1 MPAADKIT
9 LADLKKLIKDHAKSL
24 PKLSAGKQSLLL
36 YADKAGLL
44 KKETPVVESKPASK
58 SELPASLKKAV
69 TMSKEVREMP
79 ESLKKP
85 MKKSEPAAPA
95 APVKKAAS
103 GFAAFM
109 SEHKGMGYN
118 MSQLSQMY
126 RESKEEN

>member
-44 KKETPVVESKPASK
+44 KKEAPVESKPVSK

-69 TMSKEVREMP
+69 KMSNEVREMP

-95 APVKKAAS
+95 APAKKAAS

>member
-44 KKETPVVESKPASK
+44 KKEAPVVESKPASK

-85 MKKSEPAAPA
+85 MKKSEPAAP
-95 APVKKAAS
+95 VKKAAS